1 MKEHKFDTLT
11 LLKYAFIE
19 EKDDPSK
26 ARKVFEYACK
36 QYESNELQLIAETEC
51 CEFYIRQ
58 DMYLKAE
65 SLAKTICKEYPDKY
79 AGYHC
84 LFKSY
89 MAKNQLVDA
98 RHILDETK
106 NEHNSETLYLKDSI
120 LWLEASHRYSA
131 LIKELNTN
139 PLYMEKMPEWSLWK
153 LAKYYG
159 IAKNTDQLIR
169 VLEQLYHTYG
179 VKDAGVALIMVK
191 VISEQND
198 DAYALSKEMTEACQ
212 DDDISVNLYRVLEA
226 AAAKLNGDYE
236 VVHKDKA
243 ELQKWVDT
251 YQIEDETLKELI
263 QAL

>member
-1 MKEHKFDTLT
+1 MEERKFDTLA
-11 LLKYAFIE
+11 LLAYASIE
-19 EKDDPSK
+19 EKDNPLK
-26 ARKVFEYACK
+26 ARKVYEHALK
-36 QYESNELQLIAETEC
+36 QEESKELCLFAKTEC
-51 CEFYIRQ
+51 CGFYIRNN
-58 DMYLKAE
+58 MYLKAE
-65 SLAKTICKEYPDKY
+65 SLSKSICKEFPESF

-84 LFKSY
+84 LFESY
-89 MAKNQLVDA
+89 MAKDQLVDA
-98 RHILDETK
+98 RGVLDETK
-106 NEHNSETLYLKDSI
+106 NEHSDEKQFLIDSI
-120 LWLEASHRYSA
+120 KWLEASHIYSEV
-131 LIKELNTN
+131 IKELNTN

-159 IAKNTDQLIR
+159 IARNTDQLIR
-169 VLEQLYHTYG
+169 VLDRLYHTYG

-226 AAAKLNGDYE
+226 TTAKLNGDYE
-236 VVHKDKA
+236 VVNKDKS